1 MSYAV
6 GTIIRIKSVPES
18 TVIVLKD
25 GDVLELRRE
34 KHTTGFQP
42 NTWRSVDE
50 WRSSISEDAVLEIES
65 RFLSIIAEPDK
76 FTKRVCETF
85 GKLCI
90 KSTCRSQPTL
100 AERIAK
106 KKEEIDDFLH
116 EYPSLEQPHTP
127 VTIFTGPLQTLS
139 CLQSELHGYQN
150 ELDDNPSR
158 EHEQEYKPIPSNNLF
173 LISEGQKY
181 TLHYHAGHKY
191 ISVGDA
197 KEPLSN
203 FIGKNPL
210 LVEYSRGTLPI
221 HDLYAD
227 MMPFEPAQSSS
238 YFYPPTAAPELA
250 SEPAPEPAPE
260 PASEPAP
267 EPAPILASPTVIRD
281 TENTESVPIVVPSKH
296 SCFLC

>member
-1 MSYAV
+1 MSYTV

-34 KHTTGFQP
+34 KHTTGFHP

-65 RFLSIIAEPDK
+65 RFLSVIAEPDK

-106 KKEEIDDFLH
+106 KKEEIDDFLR

-139 CLQSELHGYQN
+139 CLQSELHGYEN
-150 ELDDNPSR
+150 ELNAQFFSLNSGLDSRFVWRFKIDNYVAKDLWEIFKKKVDDCKWKIGNVNG
-158 EHEQEYKPIPSNNLF
+158 EKWF
-173 LISEGQKY
+173 QKNY
-181 TLHYHAGHKY
+181 D
-191 ISVGDA
+191 I
-197 KEPLSN
+197 
-203 FIGKNPL
+203 
-210 LVEYSRGTLPI
+210 
-221 HDLYAD
+221 
-227 MMPFEPAQSSS
+227 
-238 YFYPPTAAPELA
+238 
-250 SEPAPEPAPE
+250 
-260 PASEPAP
+260 
-267 EPAPILASPTVIRD
+267 
-281 TENTESVPIVVPSKH
+281 
-296 SCFLC
+296 